1 MNNSKRITAGFGF
14 EGLIWR
20 RIARRFLAVFLVSL
34 FFLTG
39 CSSTS
44 EVGDAPSDPANC
56 MLTGEET
63 QVANSKVDQDQDT
76 FKKSQYTTISLFIVD
91 PSTQKMI
98 LTNPQCF
105 SNEVVSFVEQ
115 GSGRSRDY
123 SYVASP
129 PLEPKSSHEQSRKAE
144 AFELTDKLETLQASL
159 DSLSIGED
167 GFFYEDNPGIQ
178 LLPELKGHTF
188 MWSLVS
194 NQSLEQNLQGK
205 DLTYLKA
212 KAWLTVYES
221 NPTEPELSISFHFD
235 ERSGKEALCNGLR
248 IESSGESFLIPG
260 EGDCGWAQK
269 INKEFAV
276 DILFDSQFL
285 KSTAEYDD
293 FHRFLSVLAFN
304 EFSIQ
309 AVDEDGEA
317 HSFRSRDFILDGK
330 LFKREGPV
338 ANRIR
343 TLLEAKKGLE
353 LGLLPAGVS
362 FSK

>member
-1 MNNSKRITAGFGF
+1 MNNSKLNTAGFSLVRPIG
-14 EGLIWR
+14 E
-20 RIARRFLAVFLVSL
+20 RIAKRLLAVFLVSS

-44 EVGDAPSDPANC
+44 NQGKGPSDPANC
-56 MLTGEET
+56 RLTNEEIGI
-63 QVANSKVDQDQDT
+63 ANSKVERDQDT
-76 FKKSQYTTISLFIVD
+76 FKLSGYTLISLFIVD

-115 GSGRSRDY
+115 GSGRSRDF

-129 PLEPKSSHEQSRKAE
+129 PLEPKSSYEQSRKAD
-144 AFELTDKLETLQASL
+144 AFEITDKVDTLQSSL
-159 DSLSIGED
+159 DSLVLDEEA
-167 GFFYEDNPGIQ
+167 FFLEELPGIA
-178 LLPELKGHTF
+178 LLPELKGHTYL
-188 MWSLVS
+188 WSLVS
-194 NQSLEQNLQGK
+194 TQSLEQNLQGNE
-205 DLTYLKA
+205 LTYLKA
-212 KAWLTVYES
+212 KASLRVYDS
-221 NPTEPELSISFHFD
+221 KPDEPELSITFYFD
-235 ERSGKEALCNGLR
+235 DGSGKEALCNGLR

-276 DILFDSQFL
+276 DYLFDSQFL
-285 KSTAEYDD
+285 KSTADYDD
-293 FHRFLSVLAFN
+293 FLRFLSVLAFN

-317 HSFRSRDFILDGK
+317 HSFRSSTFILDGE
-330 LFKREGPV
+330 LLNREGSV
-338 ANRIR
+338 SNRIR

-353 LGLLPAGVS
+353 LGLLPTGVS
-362 FSK
+362 TSN